1 MEFLGEERAQ
11 SVQVGAVLLFGILI
25 IAFSTY
31 QAFVVPDQNR
41 EVEFNHN
48 QEVQQ
53 QLQDLRNS
61 IVSVPGTSST
71 EAVSVQLGT
80 RYPSRLLALNPGP
93 SSGTLRTDGTET
105 DDINVT
111 IDNASASGETG
122 DYWTGTQPRRYNT
135 GTVVY
140 SPNYN
145 LYDAPDTFYENS
157 VAFNQFRTGNITLSE
172 QTVVNG
178 RSISLVALNGT
189 LSRSS
194 SGSTTVDVRPVSH
207 SERTITVTNDSATT
221 NVSVSFL
228 TRIPESTWETELLAE
243 EIDSTPGSGDDDR
256 YVADVSSTDGPG
268 PYRQLTITFERGVD
282 YQLQLAKAGVGVG
295 ATDTSAAYMTN
306 ISGNGA
312 QVTRGEST
320 ELVLEVRDS
329 YNNPVRGTAV
339 SASVRGT
346 NNGVIE
352 PVQPVSDSDGR
363 VRFRYQSFPANDT
376 GTHRINVSYVGLDD
390 TFDAETPENVSMSV
404 EVKSGNSNPS
414 NPSPVT
420 GDYALITAVQP
431 NPDTLPDDQGEII
444 RLDISNTD
452 TSGWR
457 LRNDNGVTLATL
469 NNIDETVYFAR
480 NPGEVEDL
488 WGLSDVQN
496 FNSDLAN
503 GGDNITLEDDTN
515 TVVDYFAYEGR
526 TFSDGTSFNF
536 QNGSGTDDTE
546 RQVAVRKKVD
556 GDWVDSNSASDWSE
570 QHDCAFFDCFD
581 RLEINDVTDASKS
594 NPKAEYDFDYFAA
607 HPSAND
613 EFGEVEVTLIGES
626 KTSTF
631 DQPRQDD
638 ITLSGKGGSG
648 GEQFTI
654 RVRIYTDS
662 GYELECLELTDTA
675 DGSGSFTKSDMT
687 RCLP

>member
-111 IDNASASGETG
+111 IDNASATGETG

-228 TRIPESTWETELLAE
+228 TRIPESTWETELLAA
-243 EIDSTPGSGDDDR
+243 EIDSTPDNGDDDR

-282 YQLQLAKAGVGVG
+282 YRLQLAKAGVGAG
-295 ATDTSAAYMTN
+295 ATDTSAAYLTN
-306 ISGNGA
+306 VSGDGA
-312 QVTRGEST
+312 QLTRGEST

-329 YNNPVRGTAV
+329 YNNPVQGTTV

-352 PVQPVSDSDGR
+352 PVQPVSDTDGR
-363 VRFRYQSFPANDT
+363 VRFRYDSFPANDT
-376 GTHRINVSYVGLDD
+376 GTHQINISYVGLDD
-390 TFDAETPENVSMSV
+390 TFDEETPENVSMNV
-404 EVKSGNSNPS
+404 EVVSGSS
-414 NPSPVT
+414 SGGGTTDGFSSLSVS
-420 GDYALITAVQP
+420 D
-431 NPDTLPDDQGEII
+431 LP
-444 RLDISNTD
+444 TD
-452 TSGWR
+452 TTTGRQTVSFSPEGQAI
-457 LRNDNGVTLATL
+457 LAG
-469 NNIDETVYFAR
+469 ETIQFDFSSAQGSTSTPDPVNY
-480 NPGEVEDL
+480 
-488 WGLSDVQN
+488 
-496 FNSDLAN
+496 AN
-503 GGDNITLEDDTN
+503 GGLQNLPPSVSENNYNTN
-515 TVVDYFAYEGR
+515 TGSFTFELTANRDLSPGETITFDIANVDTQSTTAGPLEVFATRSDTGGSTSDPFSLTQSTTMSVNIVRAETSPAGKGSSNKQTVTVEFDASDSSGLDGTSYTVTVYESSSKQSTNKLPSR
-526 TFSDGTSFNF
+526 TGTFANSDGTSTTVTVS
-536 QNGSGTDDTE
+536 QDS
-546 RQVAVRKKVD
+546 D
-556 GDWVDSNSASDWSE
+556 G
-570 QHDCAFFDCFD
+570 Q
-581 RLEINDVTDASKS
+581 
-594 NPKAEYDFDYFAA
+594 P
-607 HPSAND
+607 PSPPYYVV
-613 EFGEVEVTLIGES
+613 VEL
-626 KTSTF
+626 
-631 DQPRQDD
+631 D
-638 ITLSGKGGSG
+638 KGGTTVSD
-648 GEQFTI
+648 EQ
-654 RVRIYTDS
+654 
-662 GYELECLELTDTA
+662 LTT
-675 DGSGSFTKSDMT
+675 SN
-687 RCLP
+687 